1 LLLNRLFGLKKGK
14 RMMDSSKE
22 DVLEFVALQQ
32 VRRKVSNLNKQFLF
46 VLEDLKVDYN
56 IDEERFSRT
65 RKRVLDVGN
74 DTFREL
80 EEYLGNFHIKEKG

>member
-1 LLLNRLFGLKKGK
+1 
-14 RMMDSSKE
+14 MMDSSKE